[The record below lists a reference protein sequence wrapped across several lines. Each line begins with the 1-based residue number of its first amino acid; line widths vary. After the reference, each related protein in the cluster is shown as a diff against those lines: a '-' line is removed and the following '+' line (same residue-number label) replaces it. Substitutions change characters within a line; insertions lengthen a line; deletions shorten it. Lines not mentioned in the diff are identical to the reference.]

1 MLDID
6 SINFLSYLYFCRC
19 LSRALSINVS
29 LSISL
34 DECVS
39 LFSFSSPP
47 EFVDL
52 EILSALLQAQ
62 AEEEAAVAA
71 ATAAA
76 ISAVAAEES
85 SLAMAE
91 SVIPEVGHIVCRRQ
105 STHPAST
112 AAGPLSHYLAA
123 LLLLAHGAVCALLA
137 SLLLH
142 V

>member
-6 SINFLSYLYFCRC
+6 SINFLSYLYLCRC
-19 LSRALSINVS
+19 LSRAPLINVS
-29 LSISL
+29 LSL
-34 DECVS
+34 NVCVS

-47 EFVDL
+47 DFVDL

>member
-76 ISAVAAEES
+76 TIAAAEES
-85 SLAMAE
+85 SSAMAE

-123 LLLLAHGAVCALLA
+123 ILLLAHAAVCALLA